1 MQGFLESLFKNSS
14 LRSRYSSVCR
24 ETLGLQGEPSAPLLS
39 NVGNEHVVLYQR
51 RLLTWRRAEKRK
63 GNTVYVSLLYRW
75 DAVWIQIQVT
85 ALNILPCMADDHES
99 IYKDPLSLILLKVT
113 LKADFLLLCFA
124 ERGQRWPRLCVVE
137 PS

>member
-24 ETLGLQGEPSAPLLS
+24 KTLGLQGEPSALAPLLS

-63 GNTVYVSLLYRW
+63 
-75 DAVWIQIQVT
+75 
-85 ALNILPCMADDHES
+85 
-99 IYKDPLSLILLKVT
+99 
-113 LKADFLLLCFA
+113 
-124 ERGQRWPRLCVVE
+124 
-137 PS
+137 